1 MPRPGRS
8 SEYAGQREATRA
20 RMARLRAR
28 RRLAPAP
35 TETPGTFH
43 NLFLNHDP
51 RAMPAPPLED
61 QSAFGHFDEL
71 REALVAASP
80 EYDAERLNSPSPVSA
95 TEPLPPNTP
104 RESHDPHAAGE
115 FLPDPRMLPLNTH
128 GIQHFVSI
136 HRFYLLTSP
145 DPICLSLPSSQNL
158 PLHLPLRMI
167 SPRRCWPAPLLIS
180 CCSIMG
186 AGKNPI
192 RRPPQYPP
200 TQSPCPV

>member
-1 MPRPGRS
+1 
-8 SEYAGQREATRA
+8 
-20 RMARLRAR
+20 MARFRAR
-28 RRLAPAP
+28 RRLAPAL

-80 EYDAERLNSPSPVSA
+80 EYDAERLNSPSPMSV
-95 TEPLPPNTP
+95 TEPLPPNTTSEP
-104 RESHDPHAAGE
+104 HDHHAAGE

-128 GIQHFVSI
+128 GIQI
-136 HRFYLLTSP
+136 HLFYLLTSP
-145 DPICLSLPSSQNL
+145 NPICLRLPLSQALPS
-158 PLHLPLRMI
+158 HLPLRTI
-167 SPRRCWPAPLLIS
+167 SLRRYWPTLSSIS
-180 CCSIMG
+180 CCSTMD
-186 AGKNPI
+186 AGTNAI

-200 TQSPCPV
+200 TRSPCPV